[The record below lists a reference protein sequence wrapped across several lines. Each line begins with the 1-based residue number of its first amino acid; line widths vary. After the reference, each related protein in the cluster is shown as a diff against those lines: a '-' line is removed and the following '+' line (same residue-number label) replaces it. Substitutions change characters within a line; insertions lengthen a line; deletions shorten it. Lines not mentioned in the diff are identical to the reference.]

1 MSKRTNWRAATKR
14 AFEIEDWVADLF
26 RGLGYE
32 ATIEGEIGELSV
44 DILVER
50 DGARTPVEVV
60 ASRGSSTMAK
70 VRADAE
76 RIRSY
81 RGLEPSL
88 ARPIIVVV
96 STLSAEAKA
105 WAESQYDVE
114 IWDLEALRRRTAG
127 LPDLARRLDSFVA
140 PEVTPAPESPD
151 PVNERL
157 RRELTDHIA
166 TNILTASEYEDLC
179 MRVFIHLFDP
189 DLYGF
194 EKQAETTDGANR
206 YDFICRIRHGN
217 PFWDGLRS
225 DFRTKAV
232 LFECKNYSEG
242 ITADQVYS
250 TERYLFAGALRT
262 VCLLTS
268 RLPAKVSALRAAQ
281 AAMRETGKLILLL
294 ADEDLI
300 QMLKLKTQP
309 GAAEDYLDKRI
320 WDFVVS
326 LPR

>member
-1 MSKRTNWRAATKR
+1 MSKRINWRATTKR
-14 AFEIEDWVADLF
+14 VFEIEDWVADLF
-26 RGLGYE
+26 RGLGYG
-32 ATIEGEIGELSV
+32 ATIEGEIGDLSV

-50 DGARTPVEVV
+50 DGVRTPVEIV
-60 ASRGSSTMAK
+60 AVRGSATMAK

-81 RGLEPSL
+81 RALEPNF
-88 ARPIIVVV
+88 AKPIIVVI
-96 STLSAEAKA
+96 STLSVEAKA
-105 WAESQYDVE
+105 WTESQYDVE
-114 IWDLEALRRRTAG
+114 VWDLEVLRERTAG
-127 LPDLARRLDSFVA
+127 LPALSRRLHTIVA
-140 PEVTPAPESPD
+140 PDATPVPEPPD

-157 RRELTDHIA
+157 REELTEHIV
-166 TNILTASEYEDLC
+166 TNTLSASGYEDLC

-206 YDFICRIRHGN
+206 YDFICRIKAGN
-217 PFWDGLRS
+217 TFWDGLRS

-281 AAMRETGKLILLL
+281 AAMRETGKLVLLL
-294 ADEDLI
+294 ANEDLI
-300 QMLKLKTQP
+300 QMLKLKSQP